1 MYLTEMLPRDL
12 DCAVREK
19 WPLLVPMGSVEFHGF
34 HLPLGTDSYITE
46 MVASG
51 IEKRLNAVVAPT
63 VHLCPT
69 GFAVSGPEQG
79 TTDIDVELFVRWCRT
94 LVSNYCRMGFARNIF
109 ISDLLALRIILHTS
123 FEEMFKGL
131 EPLNRYEQEQKER

>member
-1 MYLTEMLPRDL
+1 
-12 DCAVREK
+12 
-19 WPLLVPMGSVEFHGF
+19 MGSVEFHGF

-94 LVSNYCRMGFARNIF
+94 LVSNYCRMGSKPPAMPIDVYYSVRRATTGSFLA
-109 ISDLLALRIILHTS
+109 ALREGMMPAMRVSAMLMRISTTAAGSGRKARIV
-123 FEEMFKGL
+123 EM
-131 EPLNRYEQEQKER
+131 PVSA